1 MAVVDDQDG
10 YEPVK
15 SVDLENGAGA
25 KDASVP
31 APAKLK
37 VLMFDLSGLPPMVQ
51 LLLLTSGV
59 FLFFILCG
67 SLEEN
72 MFNNVN
78 GFTFGWYMTVFE
90 LLGFA
95 LTAALERRAAGEQ
108 VFEHRAPL
116 VNHVIVAVSM
126 TFARGLTNMSL
137 QYLNYPSQVI
147 FKSLKLIV
155 VLIGS
160 IVIYKKRYPSQE
172 LVSCGMLVVSAILFT
187 LGDADVSPRFSWTG
201 IGVVLLS
208 LFFDAL
214 HSNSQE
220 HVLQAHNASTLEL
233 MIFGNLFAAAM
244 SFLVTAVSGELLE
257 AYRFCGQ
264 QPVIYLYFT
273 VRMLFVYGGVLCF
286 VAIIKRFGVVAAT
299 TITTVR
305 KVLSIILSF
314 LVFPKPFS
322 MAYVIAGVVFC
333 AGTYLNL
340 NVQRR
345 VGTRTNHKE

>member
-1 MAVVDDQDG
+1 MDPHGAGAGGFLAAPAGCVAASRRHGQWPEIRGAAGMAVVDDQDG

-160 IVIYKKRYPSQE
+160 IVIYKKRF
-172 LVSCGMLVVSAILFT
+172 VRCGYLHAAILT
-187 LGDADVSPRFSWTG
+187 PLQVPISGACLLWHACRVCDPVHARRRGCLSSILMDWYWRCPAQVLHRGIALGYAYANWRTFQL
-201 IGVVLLS
+201 VL
-208 LFFDAL
+208 
-214 HSNSQE
+214 
-220 HVLQAHNASTLEL
+220 
-233 MIFGNLFAAAM
+233 
-244 SFLVTAVSGELLE
+244 
-257 AYRFCGQ
+257 
-264 QPVIYLYFT
+264 
-273 VRMLFVYGGVLCF
+273 
-286 VAIIKRFGVVAAT
+286 
-299 TITTVR
+299 
-305 KVLSIILSF
+305 
-314 LVFPKPFS
+314 
-322 MAYVIAGVVFC
+322 
-333 AGTYLNL
+333 
-340 NVQRR
+340 
-345 VGTRTNHKE
+345 